1 VLERGVPVGIQSMSA
16 TQWASTRVAG
26 TGSWLGRE
34 FQGRG
39 IGTRMRALMLH
50 LVFEGLGARE
60 VTSDAFADAVVEA
73 TAGHLESTR

>member
-1 VLERGVPVGIQSMSA
+1 
-16 TQWASTRVAG
+16 
-26 TGSWLGRE
+26 
-34 FQGRG
+34 
-39 IGTRMRALMLH
+39 MLH